1 MLMKDLP
8 EECEDRM
15 SLDLTKISSSSR
27 WFLYHLAKQKVLVMS
42 TLLGIIL
49 VTFSRVLIP
58 IIIGYIIDTTL
69 ITRDLTNLM
78 VLLIF
83 ALIVYVSRNALDY
96 STMMVGHYLGLKT
109 EQNMRQEF
117 FDTLQYKPLRYHDK
131 ARTGDL
137 QALATNDLRI
147 INTMISHGAFYLYPF
162 FQVAMAV
169 ILLFV
174 TLDIRL
180 ALICTPFILF
190 YIIFIL
196 DYRKKIAPWAAG
208 RMVTHSNVAVVL
220 QDSISGAAIV
230 RSFTAEE
237 LERQKFHKAVIGFRD
252 NRIGEAKVQAK
263 FYPLLVIYLAIGV
276 IFLASCVFVFQGS
289 LSIGAL
295 TAANLL
301 LITLID
307 PTNMI
312 FWATNDM
319 MSGFAACSRL
329 YTSLSLEEEA
339 EGQESGLLWPDNFK
353 GRIEFQN
360 VTFAYGD
367 DGTKNTPVLK
377 NLSFVVEPYQRVAIV
392 GPTGCGKTTLV
403 KLLLRLYEPQEGSIL
418 LDGIDI
424 RNYPLNELR
433 RHIGYIE
440 QDIYLFSRTISDNI
454 AFGRPNASY
463 EAIVDAAK
471 LAQVEEFA
479 LEFPEEYNTIV
490 GERGARLSGGEK
502 QRVAIARAF
511 LTDPKILILDDSV
524 SAVDSETEEKIT
536 RAMENIIRDR
546 TTLVITH
553 RLHTIRTSD
562 KIIVI
567 KRGRNVAEGNHNDLL
582 QSSEDYRRIFGKHLA
597 LPSLL
602 IRN

>member
-1 MLMKDLP
+1 
-8 EECEDRM
+8 M
-15 SLDLTKISSSSR
+15 SLDLTKISSAR
-27 WFLYHLAKQKVLVMS
+27 KWFLSHLARQKLLVGS
-42 TLLGIIL
+42 TLLGIII
-49 VTFSRVLIP
+49 VTFSRVIIP
-58 IIIGYIIDTTL
+58 VAIGLIIDTTL
-69 ITRDLTNLM
+69 ITRDLSNL
-78 VLLIF
+78 VLLLVLTLAIF
-83 ALIVYVSRNALDY
+83 VIRNAMDY
-96 STMMVGHYLGLKT
+96 ITMMTGHFLGLRT

-162 FQVAMAV
+162 FQVTLAV
-169 ILLFV
+169 ILLFF

-180 ALICTPFILF
+180 ALICTPFILL

-237 LERQKFHKAVIGFRD
+237 LERQKFHEAVIGFRD

-276 IFLASCVFVFQGS
+276 TFLVSCVFVFQGT

-301 LITLID
+301 LFTLID

-329 YTSLSLEEEA
+329 YTSLSLEEE
-339 EGQESGLLWPDNFK
+339 EGQESGLLWPDNFR

-403 KLLLRLYEPQEGSIL
+403 KLLLRLYEPQEGTIL

-454 AFGRPNASY
+454 AFGRPSASY
-463 EAIVDAAK
+463 EAIMHAAK
-471 LAQVEEFA
+471 LAQVEEFT

-511 LTDPKILILDDSV
+511 LTDPEILILDDSV

-582 QSSEDYRRIFGKHLA
+582 LNSEDYRRIFGKHLA

-602 IRN
+602 TRN

>member
-1 MLMKDLP
+1 
-8 EECEDRM
+8 M
-15 SLDLTKISSSSR
+15 SLDLTKISSSSK

-42 TLLGIIL
+42 TLLGIII
-49 VTFSRVLIP
+49 VTFSRVMIP
-58 IIIGYIIDTTL
+58 IVIGYIIDTTL
-69 ITRDLTNLM
+69 ITRDLSNLI
-78 VLLIF
+78 LLLVIALVIF
-83 ALIVYVSRNALDY
+83 VSRNAMDY
-96 STMMVGHYLGLKT
+96 ITMMVGHYLGLKT

-117 FDTLQYKPLRYHDK
+117 FETLQYKPLRYYDT

-162 FQVAMAV
+162 FQVTMAV
-169 ILLFV
+169 ILLFI

-180 ALICTPFILF
+180 ALICTPFILL

-237 LERQKFHKAVIGFRD
+237 LERQKFHEAVVGFRD
-252 NRIGEAKVQAK
+252 NRVGEARVQAK

-276 IFLASCVFVFQGS
+276 TFLASGIFVFEGS

-329 YTSLSLEEEA
+329 YTSLSKEEE
-339 EGQESGLLWPDNFK
+339 EDLESALTWPDAFK

-367 DGTKNTPVLK
+367 DGTTNTPVLK
-377 NLSFVVEPYQRVAIV
+377 DLSFIVEPYQRVAIV

-403 KLLLRLYEPQEGSIL
+403 KLLLRLYEPQEGKIL

-424 RNYPLNELR
+424 KNYPLDELR

-454 AFGRPNASY
+454 AFGQPNASY
-463 EAIVDAAK
+463 ESIMDAAK

-479 LEFPEEYNTIV
+479 LEFPEEYNTVV
-490 GERGARLSGGEK
+490 GERGTRLSGGEK

-511 LTDPKILILDDSV
+511 LTDPEILILDDSV

-536 RAMENIIRDR
+536 RAMENILKNR

-562 KIIVI
+562 KIIVL
-567 KRGRNVAEGNHNDLL
+567 KRGRSIAEGSHNELL
-582 QSSEDYRRIFGKHLA
+582 QSSDDYRRIFGKHLI
-597 LPSLL
+597 LPKLTIERL
-602 IRN
+602 